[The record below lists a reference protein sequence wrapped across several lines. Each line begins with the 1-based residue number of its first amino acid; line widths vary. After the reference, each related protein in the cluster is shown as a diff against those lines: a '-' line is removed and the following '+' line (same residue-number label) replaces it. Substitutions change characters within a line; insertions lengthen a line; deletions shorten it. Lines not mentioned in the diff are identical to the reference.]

1 MRMKEISS
9 TTARLLNHFDRLQE
23 IKNESLI
30 RPITVHLAPTDRCNL
45 DCSFCSV
52 KKRTMNEIPLNEMKE
67 IVDMYSILGA
77 TSFEIT
83 GGGDP
88 TCYYGLESL
97 IDYIDKKK
105 KGIGLITN
113 GLLLNEIST
122 NALNKLTW
130 LRISLSGID
139 SGLEKQYY
147 DIDSSRLP
155 SFTGCSYVYTNNTTE
170 KQMKDVSKVA
180 KHLEAKYIR
189 VVPNCYTPDD
199 IEWGRKN
206 IPPAI
211 STFPEMFMQ
220 IKDYHVPATC
230 YWKYIKPFV
239 NSDGYVYQCSTCSLF
254 EGKFPE
260 AWRVAKWN
268 DVESIY
274 NEALSSFD
282 TKNCTLCFYSRQ
294 NELLHDLIIDVIH
307 PRFL

>member
-1 MRMKEISS
+1 MKEISS

-23 IKNESLI
+23 IKKKSLI
-30 RPITVHLAPTDRCNL
+30 RPITVHLAPTDKCNL
-45 DCSFCSV
+45 DCLFCSV
-52 KKRTMNEIPLNEMKE
+52 KKRTMNEIPLYDMKK
-67 IVDMYSILGA
+67 IVDIYSNLGA
-77 TSFEIT
+77 KSFEIT

-88 TCYYGLESL
+88 TCYYGLELL
-97 IDYIDKKK
+97 IDHIYQKN
-105 KGIGLITN
+105 KGVGLITN
-113 GLLLNEIST
+113 GILLNEVSE

-130 LRISLSGID
+130 LRISLSGVD
-139 SGLEKQYY
+139 VGLEKKYY

-155 SFTGCSYVYTNNTTE
+155 NFTGCSYVYTNNSSE
-170 KQMKDVSKVA
+170 KLVKEISKIA
-180 KHLEAKYIR
+180 KHLEAKYVRI
-189 VVPNCYTPDD
+189 VPNCYTPKD

-206 IPPAI
+206 IPPVI
-211 STFPEMFMQ
+211 SVYPEMFMQ

-260 AWRVAKWN
+260 AWRVAKW
-268 DVESIY
+268 DEVEKIY
-274 NEALSSFD
+274 NQAPNSYN

-294 NELLHDLIIDVIH
+294 NELLHDLLFKVRH

>member
-23 IKNESLI
+23 IRTERLI
-30 RPITVHLAPTDRCNL
+30 RPITVHLAPTDKCNL

-67 IVDMYSILGA
+67 IVDIYSSLGA
-77 TSFEIT
+77 KSFEIT

-105 KGIGLITN
+105 KGVGLITN
-113 GLLLNEIST
+113 GLLLNELSV

-155 SFTGCSYVYTNNTTE
+155 RFTGCSYVYTNNTTE
-170 KQMKDVSKVA
+170 KQIKETSKVA
-180 KHLEAKYIR
+180 KHLEAKYVR

-199 IEWGRKN
+199 IEWGRKY

-211 STFPEMFMQ
+211 SNYPEMFMQ

-274 NEALSSFD
+274 NKALSSFD
-282 TKNCTLCFYSRQ
+282 TKDCTLCFYSRQ
-294 NELLHDLIIDVIH
+294 NELLHDLIIEVRH
-307 PRFL
+307 PEFL